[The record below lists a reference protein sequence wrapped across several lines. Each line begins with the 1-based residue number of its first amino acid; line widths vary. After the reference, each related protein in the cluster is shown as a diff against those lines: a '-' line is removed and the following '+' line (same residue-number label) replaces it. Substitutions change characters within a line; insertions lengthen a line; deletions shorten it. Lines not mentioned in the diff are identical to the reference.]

1 MLRRAGAAAEQA
13 LQSPAAQ
20 NLAAMS
26 SLSTRRSS
34 GTAATAQA
42 EATQAAEA
50 LKVMTQDEL
59 VERAAVL
66 GSELKELDA
75 RIARSKRRL
84 DDAQRDQSDLIRM
97 ICSLIGLKAADVQK
111 KIVSHRTGTLL
122 ALKKK
127 CGDHGGASAKREARR
142 SKEIADLE
150 AELEHLASTHRVAV
164 AALAAQLSAPS
175 CADGDVGNEASTGG
189 ADGAPQRS
197 AADARAFLLRQ
208 IELEERIRIDDQTAQ
223 DEALAELAARR
234 AKLELRLRALHI
246 AEQADEAATVEAA
259 ERRETKL
266 RESEAR
272 AVDLAAIEAEA
283 SESAAEREAALQAL
297 LNSFRASQME
307 LATARETAARESAE
321 LDAAQRV
328 ADEVELLRT
337 KLASGKELGAAEA
350 ARERIES
357 LRAELAATCGDADAE
372 ALDAVDQQLAAERA
386 LHDAL
391 RADLRRAEQADATA
405 RERLAVVDKTTDA
418 AALQVRIIYSFCPL
432 ILLFAFYAL
441 FCHFSFVH
449 CAVGAQSR

>member
-1 MLRRAGAAAEQA
+1 M
-13 LQSPAAQ
+13 
-20 NLAAMS
+20 
-26 SLSTRRSS
+26 
-34 GTAATAQA
+34 
-42 EATQAAEA
+42 
-50 LKVMTQDEL
+50 
-59 VERAAVL
+59 
-66 GSELKELDA
+66 
-75 RIARSKRRL
+75 
-84 DDAQRDQSDLIRM
+84 
-97 ICSLIGLKAADVQK
+97 
-111 KIVSHRTGTLL
+111 
-122 ALKKK
+122 
-127 CGDHGGASAKREARR
+127 
-142 SKEIADLE
+142 
-150 AELEHLASTHRVAV
+150 
-164 AALAAQLSAPS
+164 
-175 CADGDVGNEASTGG
+175 
-189 ADGAPQRS
+189 
-197 AADARAFLLRQ
+197 
-208 IELEERIRIDDQTAQ
+208 
-223 DEALAELAARR
+223 
-234 AKLELRLRALHI
+234 
-246 AEQADEAATVEAA
+246 
-259 ERRETKL
+259 
-266 RESEAR
+266 
-272 AVDLAAIEAEA
+272 DLAAIEAEA